1 MQRIAS
7 AVVLGS
13 IVWAAIKLAPLWVF
27 YILAFLFILGACFEM
42 YRMLAAYGPLP
53 FRWLGMAGSLAVVW
67 SLLPLSPQLEPAL
80 PLVCVTFLTV
90 VMAIWR
96 RKNAFEM
103 LGTSL
108 NTLFPMIFVGMT
120 LGYLPRMRSI
130 PGEDGSDLLL
140 LVLVCVIF
148 TDVAAYYIGSNFGKH
163 RMAPRLSPKK
173 SWEGAAGGLLA
184 SVGVAVLA
192 NFWFFQRLPLGHA
205 ISIGLILGV
214 VAILG
219 DLSESLVKRAAGV
232 KDSSSLIPGHGGLL
246 DRVDSLLFAGPVLYY
261 YYMAFL
267 QGGW

>member
-1 MQRIAS
+1 
-7 AVVLGS
+7 
-13 IVWAAIKLAPLWVF
+13 
-27 YILAFLFILGACFEM
+27 
-42 YRMLAAYGPLP
+42 
-53 FRWLGMAGSLAVVW
+53 
-67 SLLPLSPQLEPAL
+67 
-80 PLVCVTFLTV
+80 
-90 VMAIWR
+90 
-96 RKNAFEM
+96 
-103 LGTSL
+103 
-108 NTLFPMIFVGMT
+108 MT
-120 LGYLPRMRSI
+120 LGYLPRMRAI
-130 PGEDGSDLLL
+130 PGEDGADLLL
-140 LVLVCVIF
+140 LVLVCVIC
-148 TDVAAYYIGSNFGKH
+148 TDVAAYYVGSNFGKH

-205 ISIGLILGV
+205 IAIGLILGV